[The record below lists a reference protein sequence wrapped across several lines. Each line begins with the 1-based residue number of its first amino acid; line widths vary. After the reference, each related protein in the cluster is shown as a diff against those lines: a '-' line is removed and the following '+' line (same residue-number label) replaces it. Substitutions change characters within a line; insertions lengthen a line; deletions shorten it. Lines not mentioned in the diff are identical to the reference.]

1 MMNTYKIIKG
11 TFHVK
16 GYSPDGDSI
25 RFQAENHSHWDF
37 LKWSKASS
45 KKRKKKQLRIEA
57 IDALETHY
65 ENTRQPNAFAIAAL
79 ERMLELI
86 GISDLKYNLL
96 VTKIT
101 SAVDGIPGFIAT
113 SSVDIFGRPICYV
126 FPQKT
131 DLEDG
136 LELTA
141 DLLPI
146 KKSINYLLIKE
157 GIVYPTFYTTTEPTV
172 VAILK
177 HTIKYSR
184 RSRRGIWAID
194 RSMGFTLRNIKTIQE
209 DVIILPKLFRRFVSF
224 FKHRSDIDTFM
235 EFLADNADPILLDDG
250 TVTDLRD
257 IIFKE
262 DNRYGLLVKPEH
274 FKFIPKD

>member
-1 MMNTYKIIKG
+1 MNTYKIIKG
-11 TFHVK
+11 KFHVK

-25 RFQAENHSHWDF
+25 RFEAENHDHWDF
-37 LKWSKASS
+37 LEWKSSYS

-86 GISDLKYNLL
+86 GVSNVKYNLL

-101 SAVDGIPGFIAT
+101 SAEDGIPGFIAT
-113 SSVDIFGRPICYV
+113 SNVDIFGRPISYV
-126 FPQKT
+126 FPQNA

-136 LELTA
+136 LELTP
-141 DLLPI
+141 DLLPL
-146 KKSINYLLIKE
+146 KKSINYILIKE
-157 GIVYPTFYTTTEPTV
+157 GIVYPTFYTTTEQSV
-172 VAILK
+172 VDLLA

-184 RSRRGIWAID
+184 RSRRGLWAID
-194 RSMGFTLRNIKTIQE
+194 RTMGFTLRNVKTIQE
-209 DVIILPKLFRRFVSF
+209 DVVIFPKLFRRFVSF
-224 FKHRSDIDTFM
+224 FKYRSDINTFM
-235 EFLADNADPILLDDG
+235 DFLDDNKDPILLNDG

-257 IIFKE
+257 IMFNNGNE
-262 DNRYGLLVKPEH
+262 YGLLVKPEH